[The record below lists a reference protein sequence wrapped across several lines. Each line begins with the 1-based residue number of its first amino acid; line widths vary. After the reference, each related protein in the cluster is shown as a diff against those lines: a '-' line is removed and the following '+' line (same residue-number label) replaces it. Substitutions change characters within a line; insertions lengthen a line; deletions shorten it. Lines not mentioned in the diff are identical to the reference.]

1 MAALRLPVPAEH
13 AIPGDQCVTE
23 QRSGGRRAPPRPDQF
38 PHRTV
43 ETIRF
48 GDLDRQNHVNNAVFS
63 TFLESGRVIILYGPE
78 YGLIVP
84 DSSFVLARIAIDFLG
99 EMHWPGEVEIGTA
112 VSRVGN
118 CSIGLDQALFVN
130 GRCVATAENTLV
142 LLDKATRRPRP
153 FSPEHAAR
161 IRAAAPA
168 APGAG

>member
-1 MAALRLPVPAEH
+1 MQAARGVRS
-13 AIPGDQCVTE
+13 VTDTKP
-23 QRSGGRRAPPRPDQF
+23 RDRRPPPRPQDF
-38 PHRTV
+38 PHRTI

-48 GDLDRQNHVNNAVFS
+48 GDLDRQNHINNAVFA
-63 TFLESGRVIILYGPE
+63 THFESGRVIILYGEE

-84 DSSFVLARIAIDFLG
+84 NASFVLAHLSIDFLG
-99 EMHWPGEVEIGTA
+99 EMHWPGNVEIGTA
-112 VSRVGN
+112 IARVGN

-168 APGAG
+168 APGVG

>member
-1 MAALRLPVPAEH
+1 MNETKPARRT
-13 AIPGDQCVTE
+13 IPCPED
-23 QRSGGRRAPPRPDQF
+23 F

-112 VSRVGN
+112 VARVG
-118 CSIGLDQALFVN
+118 V
-130 GRCVATAENTLV
+130 
-142 LLDKATRRPRP
+142 
-153 FSPEHAAR
+153 
-161 IRAAAPA
+161 
-168 APGAG
+168 